1 MFVKFILNV
10 PHSLIY
16 NYSSIFH
23 LFDTILILALFIEK
37 KTNNDISSC
46 ALFVIEMCTFDLGN

>member
-16 NYSSIFH
+16 NYSSKYHF
-23 LFDTILILALFIEK
+23 FVTILILALFIEK
-37 KTNNDISSC
+37 KTNIDISSC
-46 ALFVIEMCTFDLGN
+46 ALLDST